1 MITVRLWHATGHRG
15 TAQLVQ
21 IHIHLLIHP
30 CRFLLFLA
38 WPKLLTYEREPFDY
52 RTRGH
57 RGSSFGLCCGRPT
70 PDFHPG
76 NQQASII
83 TYAFGMYKGHSLC
96 CLASEYHEQP
106 PPRQPANHAMMML
119 ARPSEEHVP
128 RLAVLRFPNGRVSH
142 AQLCTV
148 IYQGVDACSS
158 QQPAPAC

>member
-38 WPKLLTYEREPFDY
+38 WPKLLTSGSHSTIELGDIAVRASDSAVDGPP
-52 RTRGH
+52 RISILAINKPALLRMLSVCTKGTRFAVW
-57 RGSSFGLCCGRPT
+57 RR
-70 PDFHPG
+70 
-76 NQQASII
+76 NI
-83 TYAFGMYKGHSLC
+83 TSKS
-96 CLASEYHEQP
+96 

-148 IYQGVDACSS
+148 IYQGAEACSS